1 MSKADEIE
9 DKEIGD
15 FLNFMEVAYDNCQE
29 RGKIYEFECPICK
42 GKAKAIKSNYN
53 GHLWAQCKGCDMN
66 VIQ

>member
-29 RGKIYEFECPICK
+29 RGKIY
-42 GKAKAIKSNYN
+42 
-53 GHLWAQCKGCDMN
+53 
-66 VIQ
+66 